1 MSVGEIVFMVAVV
14 AVALLM
20 TVLKGK
26 VPAWLGFLLMLIA
39 SIVVIV
45 GSAVTGGYKAIP
57 LGVAGVI
64 GTILVWIFG
73 ATSQPATNPDL
84 PGGDDGQR
92 RDDPDTLGGVASRV
106 RWWTWL
112 VVAVLVVGGF
122 GLSFAIPDAPS
133 SNHTAPSAQH
143 NHHS

>member
-1 MSVGEIVFMVAVV
+1 MSTGEIVFMVAVV
-14 AVALLM
+14 AVAALV
-20 TVLKGK
+20 TALKGK

-45 GSAVTGGYKAIP
+45 GSAVTQSYKAIP
-57 LGVAGVI
+57 LGAAGVI

-106 RWWTWL
+106 SWWTWL
-112 VVAVLVVGGF
+112 IVAVLVLGAF
-122 GLSFAIPDAPS
+122 GVSFAIPEAPS
-133 SNHTAPSAQH
+133 SSHSAQN
-143 NHHS
+143 NHHP

>member
-1 MSVGEIVFMVAVV
+1 MSTGEIVFMVAVV
-14 AVALLM
+14 AVAILV
-20 TVLKGK
+20 TALKGK

-45 GSAVTGGYKAIP
+45 GSAVTQSYKAIP

-73 ATSQPATNPDL
+73 ATSQAATNPEL

-112 VVAVLVVGGF
+112 VVAALVIGAF
-122 GLSFAIPDAPS
+122 GLSFAIPEATSGHAAP
-133 SNHTAPSAQH
+133 AAQH
-143 NHHS
+143 TRHS